1 MKPAFRIASNV
12 AAVALPAASGDAD
25 LSQVT
30 DFTEMFLESLA
41 EVDVS
46 GSDASSVTTMTR
58 MPSATSFNDEVGG
71 SDTSSSISFP
81 AWRSTAEVLGPAT
94 GTLSLRALR

>member
-12 AAVALPAASGDAD
+12 AAVALPAAFGDAR

-30 DFTEMFLESLA
+30 EVTEMFLERLA
-41 EVDVS
+41 EVDIS
-46 GSDASSVTTMTR
+46 GSDASCVTTMTR

-81 AWRSTAEVLGPAT
+81 AWRSTAEVLGPAP
-94 GTLSLRALR
+94 GALSLRALR